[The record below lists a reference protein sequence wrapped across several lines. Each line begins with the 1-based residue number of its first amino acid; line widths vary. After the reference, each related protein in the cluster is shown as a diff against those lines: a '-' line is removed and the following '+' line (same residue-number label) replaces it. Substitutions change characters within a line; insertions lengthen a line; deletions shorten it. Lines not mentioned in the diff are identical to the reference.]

1 MELNKD
7 PIENPILDIKNYINI
22 HLQNMP
28 KVTGQKGYSLTGTL
42 REQDDQEEYAP
53 PEQGILP
60 SQIYEDELMPHYF
73 PPNFLRPLPVEEEEE
88 KRESLIVDGEF
99 DYLHDELDAIWLI
112 PGMLPEPVWEYSMCC
127 DMSTANL
134 KTLINK
140 AVKMSLKDEE
150 YRAIIKPLKTDPEL
164 IFNIGMTPQRLPSL
178 VINNPHVAF
187 ELLIIMTNTTQITKY
202 YDALSGMKLSP
213 NTLEVFNRLSNFV
226 ELPQEFIQIF
236 LKNCMNQCRNSTE
249 TKVNKNRM
257 VRLVCV
263 FLQSIIKSRMIN
275 LQDVFI
281 DVQAFCI
288 EFSSIKEANGI
299 YKMLQSEQAQRNL
312 MNNAN

>member
-1 MELNKD
+1 
-7 PIENPILDIKNYINI
+7 
-22 HLQNMP
+22 
-28 KVTGQKGYSLTGTL
+28 
-42 REQDDQEEYAP
+42 
-53 PEQGILP
+53 
-60 SQIYEDELMPHYF
+60 
-73 PPNFLRPLPVEEEEE
+73 
-88 KRESLIVDGEF
+88 
-99 DYLHDELDAIWLI
+99 
-112 PGMLPEPVWEYSMCC
+112 
-127 DMSTANL
+127 
-134 KTLINK
+134 
-140 AVKMSLKDEE
+140 
-150 YRAIIKPLKTDPEL
+150 
-164 IFNIGMTPQRLPSL
+164 
-178 VINNPHVAF
+178 
-187 ELLIIMTNTTQITKY
+187 MTNTTQITKY